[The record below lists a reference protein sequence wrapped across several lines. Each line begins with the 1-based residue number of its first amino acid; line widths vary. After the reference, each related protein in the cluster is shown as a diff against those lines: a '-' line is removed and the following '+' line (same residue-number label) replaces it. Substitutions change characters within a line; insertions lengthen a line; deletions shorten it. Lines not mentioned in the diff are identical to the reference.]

1 MTSKREV
8 FILIAWLAAALL
20 LAALT
25 WRVQAATGHMAVDRY
40 GADWVATLRSEPL
53 TALMRALHK
62 LQGKVVAVAILIGM
76 AVLVRRRR

>member
-1 MTSKREV
+1 
-8 FILIAWLAAALL
+8 LL
-20 LAALT
+20 LSALT
-25 WRVQAATGHMAVDRY
+25 WRVQAATGHMAAVDRY